1 MANYHR
7 NFSTVC
13 QSTVRLP
20 VKRGKSHWQSVFL
33 KTYPNRNPLL
43 TTEIIYIMK
52 KSLLL
57 LVSVLTVLTG
67 LNAQTPERL
76 HCFTDE
82 MYRESIAQDPSVLKT
97 REDLEAYTRQFV
109 AHRNVQR
116 TNGGPA
122 VYIIPV
128 VFHVLHEYGN
138 ENISDAQIMDC
149 IMNMNRD
156 FRKQNSDTINIVS
169 AFQAVAADA
178 QIEFRLATL
187 DPNGNCTNGIDR
199 IYTAKTN
206 SANNSSKLNPWPNDM
221 YLNIWTAKTLEN
233 TGAAAYAHLP
243 GTVSGIYD
251 GIMSRYDYIGTIGA
265 GGPAGLHTISHEAGH
280 HFNLL
285 HPWGS
290 TNSPGVACGDD
301 FVGDTPETQG
311 WTSCNLSGSICNP
324 PVIENVQNFMEYSYC
339 DCMYTFDQRDRMHA
353 TLNSSVA
360 GRNNLW
366 TTQNLSATGTLNP
379 PTASLCAPIADF
391 WTTTQAICEG
401 RSITYKDYSWNGDVA
416 QYNWIFPGGNP
427 ATSTDSMP
435 VVTYNT
441 AGIYDVTLIVSNAN
455 GSDTMVRTGFVRV
468 NNTIGNLTP
477 MLTSF
482 DQAADLPGTEG
493 WINNLDAGTTTWTR
507 ITTTGANGTTNC
519 IRINNYTNT
528 AGQTDEWIT
537 PSYDISNLTS
547 ARFRFYVANA
557 QRNSTSA
564 DLLRVFTSTNCG
576 ESWTPRYT
584 KQGATL
590 ATAGI
595 KATSFTPTATE
606 WRLDTFNL
614 TGLAPRTNVR
624 FKFQNISDRGN
635 NTYIDEVQITGTPN
649 NVDEVDEVT
658 TGFSLFPNP
667 TSSATTIQFKL
678 NSTQSVQVRIHDIT
692 GRLLNEIVNETLN
705 ADIHEYP
712 ATFPSPGIYLI
723 DVIVGGKHHIR
734 RLVVSE

>member
-1 MANYHR
+1 M
-7 NFSTVC
+7 S
-13 QSTVRLP
+13 QSAKTWEKSATIRIFENLP
-20 VKRGKSHWQSVFL
+20 QLKSVIQA
-33 KTYPNRNPLL
+33 
-43 TTEIIYIMK
+43 EIIKIMK

-57 LVSVLTVLTG
+57 LVSVLTVLSG
-67 LNAQTPERL
+67 LNAQTHDRL

-82 MYRESIAQDPSVLKT
+82 MYRESIAQDPSILKT

-109 AHRNVQR
+109 ANRKLQRNS
-116 TNGGPA
+116 GGGTLY
-122 VYIIPV
+122 VIPV
-128 VFHVLHEYGN
+128 VFHVLHEYGG

-156 FRKQNSDTINIVS
+156 FRKLNPDTINIVP
-169 AFQAVAADA
+169 AFQALAADA
-178 QIEFRLATL
+178 QIEFRLATI

-199 IYTAKTN
+199 IYTSKTN
-206 SANNSSKLNPWPNDM
+206 SANNSSKLNPWPNNM

-265 GGPAGLHTISHEAGH
+265 GSASGVHTISHEAGH

-290 TNSPGVACGDD
+290 TNSPGVSCGDD
-301 FVGDTPETQG
+301 FVGDTPETEG
-311 WTSCNLSGSICNP
+311 WTSCNLSGSVCNP

-339 DCMYTFDQRDRMHA
+339 DCMYTYDQRDRMHA
-353 TLNSSVA
+353 TLTSSVA

-366 TTQNLSATGTLNP
+366 TTQNLIATGTQNP
-379 PTASLCAPIADF
+379 TSTSLCAPIADF
-391 WTTTQAICEG
+391 WTTTQSVCEG
-401 RSITYKDYSWNGDVA
+401 RSVTFKDYSWRGDVT
-416 QYNWIFPGGNP
+416 QYSWIFPGGNP

-441 AGIYDVTLIVSNAN
+441 AGIYDVTLIASNAT
-455 GSDTMVRTGFVRV
+455 GTDTLVRTGFIRV
-468 NNTIGNLTP
+468 TTAVGNLTP
-477 MLTSF
+477 FVNSF
-482 DQAADLPGTEG
+482 DQASDFPGTEG
-493 WINNLDAGTTTWTR
+493 WIYNPDVSSTTWTR
-507 ITTTGANGTTNC
+507 VTNTGANGTSSC
-519 IRINNYTNT
+519 VRINNYTNT

-537 PSYDISNLTS
+537 PPYDISNLTS

-557 QRNSTSA
+557 QRSSTSA
-564 DLLRVFTSTNCG
+564 DLLRVYTSTNCG
-576 ESWTPRYT
+576 ETWTPRYT

-590 ATAGI
+590 ATGGI
-595 KATSFTPTATE
+595 RATSFTPTATE

-635 NTYIDEVQITGTPN
+635 NTYIDEIQITGTPN

-667 TSSATTIQFKL
+667 TSGTTAVQFKL
-678 NSTQSVQVRIHDIT
+678 NSTQSVQVQLHDMT
-692 GRLLNEIVNETLN
+692 GRLLKEVANETLN
-705 ADIHEYP
+705 ANIHEYP
-712 ATFPSPGIYLI
+712 ITITTPGIYLV